1 MAVYDTQN
9 TNNSTRNSRQFKD
22 IDLDFGR
29 NPVTNDIN
37 TLTNVDSIKRSVKNL
52 IQTNFYERPFRPDLG
67 CGIRGLLFELYTPMT
82 GIFLKRKIEEVLVN
96 FEPRIDLQQ
105 ITLDDDPDN
114 NRLVVSIYFYI
125 QGLAEPVTVTTFL
138 QRLR

>member
-52 IQTNFYERPFRPDLG
+52 VQTNFYERPFRPDLG

-125 QGLAEPVTVTTFL
+125 QGLADPITVTTFL